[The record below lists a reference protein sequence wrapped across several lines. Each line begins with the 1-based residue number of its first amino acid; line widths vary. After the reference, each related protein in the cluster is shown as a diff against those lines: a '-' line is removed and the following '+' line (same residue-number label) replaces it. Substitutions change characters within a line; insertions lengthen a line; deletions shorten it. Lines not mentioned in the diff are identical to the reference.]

1 MPRTAIKLGCVR
13 ALLTIALLGVPSL
26 SSLAYITRPV
36 QTLGQLCDSTYITV
50 VRVENVNREK
60 GIIVY
65 RKVRDLKGNY
75 PRETL
80 RHVFDLKNTP
90 AHKGSGDVPIRPDE
104 KDWRYALDWAE
115 VGKTAVV
122 FSLKY
127 DPYGDFGHTYIDGC
141 WYATMCPARDW
152 DLWYSIYADQALL
165 TRWHAGSPAHLT
177 TTIEELLAG
186 KDAIV
191 PIVKTGT
198 RDDLRAG
205 KAKLG
210 GLKVSVRLRD
220 TNLGRDAVAWD
231 GDPHVP
237 FVGKVADAWKTAG
250 FEPGWMRIN
259 RFGDATFFTELGRPA
274 DDLPGFRLRSRNA
287 PLPGE
292 LADPGV
298 PFAIDLRG
306 SQATDDSLRR
316 LGGLKSLRAL
326 AVGGTKVSDAG
337 VDEMRKM
344 LPECK
349 ISR

>member
-1 MPRTAIKLGCVR
+1 MNRRSSRRVR
-13 ALLTIALLGVPSL
+13 SALTIALLVLPAMPTQ
-26 SSLAYITRPV
+26 AYITRPV
-36 QTLGQLCDSTYITV
+36 QTLGHLCDSTYITV

-65 RKVRDLKGNY
+65 RKVKDLKGAY

-90 AHKGSGDVPIRPDE
+90 AHKGPGDVPIRTDA
-104 KDWRYALDWAE
+104 KDWQYALQWAE

-141 WYATMCPARDW
+141 WYATMCPRRDW
-152 DLWYSIYADQALL
+152 DLWYSIYADPDLL

-177 TTIEELLAG
+177 TTIEDVLAG
-186 KDAIV
+186 KDSIAPV
-191 PIVKTGT
+191 LKTGD

-220 TNLGRDAVAWD
+220 FNSQRDSVTWD

-237 FVGKVADAWKTAG
+237 FAATLTEAWKKAG

-259 RFGDATFFTELGRPA
+259 RFGDAAFFTEPGRPA
-274 DDLPGFRLRSRNA
+274 DDLPAFRLRSRKEPA
-287 PLPGE
+287 G

-298 PFAIDLRG
+298 PFALDLRG
-306 SQATDDSLRR
+306 SQATDDDLRR
-316 LGGLKSLRAL
+316 LHGLKNLRAL
-326 AVGGTKVSDAG
+326 AVAGTKVTDAG
-337 VDEMRKM
+337 IDEIRKA
-344 LPECK
+344 LPACK